1 GLKALLTRRRGEPDA
16 GASTNPHAPPS
27 RHQRCGRG
35 EGDRPG
41 RGRADRRPRAPVSGH
56 SGAPDRGVGRAAALH
71 QYLRERGR
79 HPVPV
84 REGDRA
90 QGRRRGLD
98 RPGHRGGLARAVMAK
113 MRVHLTFPPERIKEP
128 VIYQLGRDFGLVT
141 NIRKADVTA
150 THGWVTLEIEGKDD
164 DLERGVAW
172 LKKQGL
178 KVDPIE
184 GDVIA
189 P

>member
-1 GLKALLTRRRGEPDA
+1 
-16 GASTNPHAPPS
+16 
-27 RHQRCGRG
+27 
-35 EGDRPG
+35 
-41 RGRADRRPRAPVSGH
+41 
-56 SGAPDRGVGRAAALH
+56 
-71 QYLRERGR
+71 
-79 HPVPV
+79 
-84 REGDRA
+84 
-90 QGRRRGLD
+90 
-98 RPGHRGGLARAVMAK
+98 MAK

-128 VIYQLGRDFGLVT
+128 VIYQLGREFGLVT
-141 NIRKADVTA
+141 NIRRADVTA

>member
-1 GLKALLTRRRGEPDA
+1 
-16 GASTNPHAPPS
+16 
-27 RHQRCGRG
+27 
-35 EGDRPG
+35 
-41 RGRADRRPRAPVSGH
+41 
-56 SGAPDRGVGRAAALH
+56 
-71 QYLRERGR
+71 
-79 HPVPV
+79 
-84 REGDRA
+84 
-90 QGRRRGLD
+90 
-98 RPGHRGGLARAVMAK
+98 MAK
-113 MRVHLTFPPERIKEP
+113 MRVHLTFPPERIKDP

-141 NIRKADVTA
+141 NIRRADVTA